1 MTNSVC
7 EPPDELLSPM
17 PKSPWSKDPS
27 ELLRVDSGFQLAEVD
42 PTATPGIDISKKEGK
57 AILRK
62 QGRTLRKL
70 QGKLFADST
79 VGGTGSLLIVLQGM
93 DSSGK
98 GGIVKHALAGMN
110 ASGVVVHGFKAPTDE
125 ELKHDFLWR
134 VRKHLP
140 EPGMVSVFDRSHYED
155 VLAARVQNLADPDTI
170 EERYDKIKT
179 FEQKAIDNGTTI
191 IKVML
196 QISEKQQK
204 KRLVA
209 RLHRNSKLWKYN
221 PSDVDD
227 RERWR
232 GLQEAYQIALERT
245 STSQAPWFVIPADHK
260 WYARLAAQQI
270 VLTKLRE
277 MELDWPQPE
286 YDLKKER
293 KRVAGA

>member
-1 MTNSVC
+1 
-7 EPPDELLSPM
+7 M
-17 PKSPWSKDPS
+17 PKMSWSQEPS
-27 ELLRVDSGFQLAEVD
+27 ELHRVGRGFQLSEVAA
-42 PTATPGIDISKKEGK
+42 TATPRIDASKTSGTKMLLK
-57 AILRK
+57 KR
-62 QGRTLRKL
+62 RTLRKL

-79 VGGTGSLLIVLQGM
+79 VDGKGSMLIILQGM

-125 ELKHDFLWR
+125 ELRHDFLWR
-134 VRKHLP
+134 VRKRLP

-155 VLAARVQNLADPDTI
+155 VLAARVQNLADSDTI
-170 EERYDKIKT
+170 EERYGKIND
-179 FEQKAIDNGTTI
+179 FERQAIDNGTSVVKI
-191 IKVML
+191 ML
-196 QISEKQQK
+196 QISEKEQK

-209 RLHRNSKLWKYN
+209 RLHRKSKLWKYN

-232 GLQEAYQIALERT
+232 ALQEAYQIALERT
-245 STSQAPWFVIPADHK
+245 STNEAPWHVIPADNK

-277 MELDWPQPE
+277 LELDWPRPE

-293 KRVAGA
+293 RRVAGA

>member
-1 MTNSVC
+1 MSWSK
-7 EPPDELLSPM
+7 EPSEIHRVGSGFLLS
-17 PKSPWSKDPS
+17 
-27 ELLRVDSGFQLAEVD
+27 EVD
-42 PTATPGIDISKKEGK
+42 PTATPGIDASKKSGTK
-57 AILRK
+57 LLLKKR
-62 QGRTLRKL
+62 RTLRKL

-79 VGGTGSLLIVLQGM
+79 VDGKGSMLIILQGM

-125 ELKHDFLWR
+125 ELRHDFLWR

-155 VLAARVQNLADPDTI
+155 VLAARVQNLADPETI
-170 EERYDKIKT
+170 EKRYGKIND
-179 FEQKAIDNGTTI
+179 FEQRAIANGTSVVKI
-191 IKVML
+191 ML
-196 QISEKQQK
+196 QISEKEQK

-209 RLHRNSKLWKYN
+209 RLHRKSKLWKYN

-232 GLQEAYQIALERT
+232 ALQEAYQIALERT
-245 STSQAPWFVIPADHK
+245 STSEAPWHVIPADNK

-270 VLTKLRE
+270 VLAKLRE
-277 MELDWPQPE
+277 LELDWPRPE

-293 KRVAGA
+293 RRVAGA

>member
-1 MTNSVC
+1 
-7 EPPDELLSPM
+7 M
-17 PKSPWSKDPS
+17 PKSLWSKDPS
-27 ELLRVDSGFQLAEVD
+27 VLLRVDSGFQLADVD
-42 PTATPGIDISKKEGK
+42 PNATPGTDISKKEGK
-57 AILRK
+57 AMLRK
-62 QGRTLRKL
+62 QARTLRRL

-79 VGGTGSLLIVLQGM
+79 VGGKASMLIVLQGM

-125 ELKHDFLWR
+125 EKRHGFLWR
-134 VRKHLP
+134 VRKRLP
-140 EPGMVSVFDRSHYED
+140 EPGMVSIFDRSHYED
-155 VLAARVQNLADPDTI
+155 VLAARVQNLADPATI
-170 EERYDKIKT
+170 EGRYGRINS
-179 FEQKAIDNGTTI
+179 FEQKAMDNGTTI

-245 STSQAPWFVIPADHK
+245 STSEAPWYVVPADHK
-260 WYARLAAQQI
+260 WYARLAVQQI

-277 MELDWPQPE
+277 LELGWPQPE
-286 YDLKKER
+286 FDLKKER

>member
-1 MTNSVC
+1 MSKTV
-7 EPPDELLSPM
+7 
-17 PKSPWSKDPS
+17 WSEEPS
-27 ELLRVDSGFQLAEVD
+27 EILRVDSVFQLADVD
-42 PTATPGIDISKKEGK
+42 PTATPGITASKKSGT
-57 AILRK
+57 AMLRK
-62 QGRTLRKL
+62 NRRTLGKL

-79 VGGTGSLLIVLQGM
+79 VGGTASLLIVLQGM

-110 ASGVVVHGFKAPTDE
+110 ASGVVVHGFAAPTDE
-125 ELKHDFLWR
+125 EKRHGFLWR
-134 VRKHLP
+134 VRKRLP

-155 VLAARVQNLADPDTI
+155 VLAARVQNLADPKTI
-170 EERYDKIKT
+170 EGRYGRINT
-179 FEQKAIDNGTTI
+179 FEQTAIDNGI
-191 IKVML
+191 VVIKVML

-232 GLQEAYQIALERT
+232 ALQEAYQIALERT
-245 STSQAPWFVIPADHK
+245 STNHAPWYVIPADHK
-260 WYARLAAQQI
+260 WYARLAVQQI
-270 VLTKLRE
+270 VITKLRE
-277 MELDWPQPE
+277 MELDWPRPE